1 MHKIVHRII
10 IIVKPAPELGCE
22 TIDTTTVLLL
32 SHFSGRYACTNPRN
46 RPTSPFVDQV
56 HVYAAD
62 AGSPSMDTSD
72 SVGWFIVDTRDLAGQ
87 RQQER
92 WVKLQGASPAEVLI
106 SSSLSVVREQ
116 DVRRREQASEPSV
129 EAEVEP
135 REELEREPVAD
146 PSRTLARGAETKKVA
161 APAAPSAV
169 VETEVISKHEEASVE
184 LPEQGVVAAAQSR
197 AGVML
202 ATPAAEAVCD
212 LDALPVGPG
221 ADGRDARTFSLSI
234 SVKGASGLLEL
245 SPGVDDPGVGF
256 WFSYSIFGVVVQ
268 TDRFERLASRPGE
281 GPILEPMLD
290 SFRLRA
296 TLGGLRGFL
305 DEAPPLQVICLIRVC
320 MCSL

>member
-1 MHKIVHRII
+1 MKPLPLYYCNCTATALFQEGI
-10 IIVKPAPELGCE
+10 PAP
-22 TIDTTTVLLL
+22 T
-32 SHFSGRYACTNPRN
+32 RN
-46 RPTSPFVDQV
+46 RPTSPFVNQV
-56 HVYAAD
+56 HVYAVD

-135 REELEREPVAD
+135 REELAREPVAD
-146 PSRTLARGAETKKVA
+146 PSRTLARRAEAKEVA

-169 VETEVISKHEEASVE
+169 VETIVAEHEEASVE
-184 LPEQGVVAAAQSR
+184 LPEQGVVAAAQTR

-234 SVKGASGLLEL
+234 SVKGASGLPEL
-245 SPGVDDPGVGF
+245 SPGVDNAGVGF

-296 TLGGLRGFL
+296 TLRGLRGFL
-305 DEAPPLQVICLIRVC
+305 DEAPPLQVICLICVC
-320 MCSL
+320 VYVFSWKPKYI